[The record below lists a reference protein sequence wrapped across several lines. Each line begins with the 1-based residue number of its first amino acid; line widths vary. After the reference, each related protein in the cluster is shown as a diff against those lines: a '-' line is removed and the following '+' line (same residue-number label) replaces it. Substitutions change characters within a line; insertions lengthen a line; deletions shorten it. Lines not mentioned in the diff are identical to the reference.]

1 MARGAAIVTADGR
14 TPGTASPPSNLPDP
28 PAGVLLEA
36 RRISKRF
43 GSHTVLRDVDLTV
56 HDREVL
62 VVIGP
67 SGSGKSTLLRC
78 LNFLAPPDDGR
89 IWFDGRW
96 WRTPKRNPWNPF
108 AGMSAEHELRHLRA
122 EMGMVFQLFNVF
134 PHLTAA
140 QNVMLGLMRVRGM
153 SKKEAYERARAQL
166 QRVGLREKIDF
177 YPAQLSGGQKQRV
190 AIARAL
196 ALDPKMMLFDEATSA
211 LDPELVSGILDEIR
225 KLASAGMTMIVVTH
239 EMGFARDVGD
249 RVIMMDEGE
258 IVEIGTPEMFRN
270 PQHERTRAF
279 LSSIL
284 G

>member
-1 MARGAAIVTADGR
+1 VTAGDD
-14 TPGTASPPSNLPDP
+14 PAEAASSSSDRGDP

-36 RRISKRF
+36 RGITKRF
-43 GSHTVLRDVDLTV
+43 GVDTVLKSVDLTV
-56 HDREVL
+56 HDGEVL
-62 VVIGP
+62 VIIGP

-78 LNFLAPPDDGR
+78 LNFLAPPDEGR

-96 WRTPKRNPWNPF
+96 WRTPKRNAWNPI
-108 AGMSAEHELRHLRA
+108 AGMGTEHELRHLRA

-134 PHLTAA
+134 PHQTAA
-140 QNVMLGLMRVRGM
+140 QNVMLGLVRVRGM
-153 SKKEAYERARAQL
+153 SKKDAYKRARDQL
-166 QRVGLREKIDF
+166 QRVGLGDKIDF

-211 LDPELVSGILDEIR
+211 LDPELVSGILDEMR
-225 KLASAGMTMIVVTH
+225 KLAKAGMTMVVVTH
-239 EMGFARDVGD
+239 EMGFAREVAD
-249 RVIMMDEGE
+249 RVVMMDAGE
-258 IVEIGTPEMFRN
+258 IVETGPPEMFSN
-270 PQHERTRAF
+270 PTHERTRSF